1 MNHAYESC
9 EAVWMRLPPAVDEAE
24 LAPLRALLLDEE
36 EQAAYG
42 RYRLLRS
49 RVEYLAGRL
58 LVKNRLA
65 RLLGMPSGDIRLI
78 KADGGKPYAAVEP
91 ELAKRLGLFFNL
103 THAEG
108 VAACVFGRVDALGID
123 VARCGTEHLAL
134 TDQLFLPEESVY
146 IREVRDERES
156 ADRFGMLWSRKEAA
170 MKARGAGLALAPQD
184 CPVPV
189 GTENAEDGHYRWHT
203 AQVGDGHWLTVAVGR
218 AEDQDSIVR
227 LSETTWAV
235 EVRFLKSFE

>member
-1 MNHAYESC
+1 MNDAYEPC
-9 EAVWMRLPPAVDEAE
+9 EAVWMRLPPAVDEDE

-36 EQAAYG
+36 EQAAYN

-49 RVEYLAGRL
+49 CVEYLAGRL

-65 RLLGMPSGDIRLI
+65 RLLGTTPGGIRLI
-78 KADGGKPYAAVEP
+78 KKAGGKPCTAAEP
-91 ELAKRLGLFFNL
+91 ESAKRLGLYFNL

-108 VAACVFGRVDALGID
+108 VAACAFGRVDALGID

-134 TDQLFLPEESVY
+134 TDQLFLPDESVY
-146 IREVRDERES
+146 IRKARDERES

-170 MKARGAGLALAPQD
+170 MKARGTGLALAPLD

-189 GTENAEDGHYRWHT
+189 GTGIAEDGHYRWHT
-203 AQVGDGHWLTVAVGR
+203 EQVGDGHWLTVAVGR
-218 AEDQDSIVR
+218 AEDRDSIVR
-227 LSETTWAV
+227 LSETTWAA